1 MNTVS
6 NVFYPANL
14 SHKNNG
20 KVISCRRRAATVRLR
35 TAASSAEQESRNLA
49 PPPSYLIVME
59 EGLPSYEEA
68 VMVRMKQD
76 VVEDYLPSY
85 EEAYA
90 VEEVGTKMITLG
102 EVFEENLDV
111 VKVVEVGTE
120 MTVLEEALDEVLE
133 EALNEV
139 KVAEEIST
147 TVVEGENL

>member
-1 MNTVS
+1 
-6 NVFYPANL
+6 
-14 SHKNNG
+14 
-20 KVISCRRRAATVRLR
+20 
-35 TAASSAEQESRNLA
+35 
-49 PPPSYLIVME
+49 
-59 EGLPSYEEA
+59 
-68 VMVRMKQD
+68 MVRMKQD
-76 VVEDYLPSY
+76 VVEDCLPSY
-85 EEAYA
+85 EEAYT